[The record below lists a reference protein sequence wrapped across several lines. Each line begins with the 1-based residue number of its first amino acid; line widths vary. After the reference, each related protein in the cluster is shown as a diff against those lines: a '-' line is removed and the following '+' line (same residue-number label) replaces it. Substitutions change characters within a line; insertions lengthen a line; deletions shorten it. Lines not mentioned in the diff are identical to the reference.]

1 MSEFEID
8 PKDID
13 YEALPPLVGPGE
25 DRDEVI
31 NTLVDAWCTD
41 LITGWPEE
49 HTSEH
54 AFSGYGDSRVVH
66 GVVLD
71 HVKLQDSDGT
81 PIDLI
86 DLLNRVADTLRT
98 RHPDIPSGALR
109 QCRVVLR
116 ACSIPSCQGTQGRP
130 LNLPCDFVSVAC
142 KFAAG
147 VNFTSAAFAGLLVA
161 WLVIEQAASVL
172 IEVQFDGLARWLL
185 LLGMLACVGSLLW
198 MWGRVVRESWLK
210 RRGLARPAHLGK
222 DHWKVVSEFE
232 HDLESRI
239 AGARQRLA
247 RAAGVSRSEPGG
259 EPT

>member
-13 YEALPPLVGPGE
+13 YEALPPLVGPEE

-54 AFSGYGDSRVVH
+54 AFSGYSETRVVH

-71 HVKLQDSDGT
+71 HVKLQDSHGD

-86 DLLNRVADTLRT
+86 DLLNCVADTLRT
-98 RHPDIPSGALR
+98 RHPDIPSGGLR

-116 ACSIPSCQGTQGRP
+116 ACSIPSCEGTQGRP
-130 LNLPCDFVSVAC
+130 LKLPCDFVSVAC

-147 VNFTSAAFAGLLVA
+147 VNFTSAAFAGGAWFRSAAFAGVA
-161 WLVIEQAASVL
+161 WFRSAAFAGDAR
-172 IEVQFDGLARWLL
+172 FDSA
-185 LLGMLACVGSLLW
+185 A
-198 MWGRVVRESWLK
+198 
-210 RRGLARPAHLGK
+210 
-222 DHWKVVSEFE
+222 F
-232 HDLESRI
+232 
-239 AGARQRLA
+239 
-247 RAAGVSRSEPGG
+247 AGVAWFRSAAFAGDARFDSAAFAG
-259 EPT
+259 